1 MAVIRHHAELKMEV
15 HPEAA
20 RIVENN
26 IYIDDVLLS
35 MENQE
40 AARRMIKN
48 LNNLMES
55 GGFKLAKWASNG
67 NSVLSNIAV
76 EKRATTD
83 NREILRTLGLHWNR
97 ERDEFT
103 FVALNTENERNLR
116 AKILFQ
122 KLWQAGIDWD
132 EPFTC
137 SIAED
142 RCKWKR
148 EAKNLWKI
156 KIPRCLI
163 LPPVEE
169 TNSTELHVYGDA
181 SKWAYGAT
189 ITLPR
194 LELMTALIAA
204 KLVGF
209 IKNSLAIRIKRVI
222 CWTDSQIVLSWIRSE
237 AKNWKP
243 FKRIQRI
250 LLVAELASK
259 LKDCRLWWEGP
270 PSLLNHKPCE
280 NTSEEHTQ
288 YPDALEERYL
298 QQTGKSDGMVPLVCE
313 KLSTCIEAK
322 ARTERELILIKE
334 LNEAELYWMK
344 AVQNETFRDEKS
356 LLMKGKLSENSR
368 LIHLTPFIDEF
379 GVIRVGGRLQQ
390 SNLLYQHKHPVILPN
405 KHNIT
410 DLIIQ
415 GEHKHQWHAGVEQT
429 LAALRKILDTESE
442 SGVKSVLRRCVVCRK
457 ENARC
462 LNQIMAPLPK
472 NRLVETH
479 AFDNVRIDFAGL
491 LYVKEGRTISKIYI
505 CLFTCMATRAIH
517 LEPTSDMTAQ
527 SFLAAFRRF
536 ISRRGKPSVV
546 HNKKSTRAMTEE
558 KIEWRFSC
566 ERGPWCGGYWERLVK
581 SVKTALRK
589 VLAKAQV
596 SREELV
602 TILCEIE
609 APINVRPLTT
619 ISDDSSDF

>member
-1 MAVIRHHAELKMEV
+1 
-15 HPEAA
+15 
-20 RIVENN
+20 
-26 IYIDDVLLS
+26 
-35 MENQE
+35 
-40 AARRMIKN
+40 
-48 LNNLMES
+48 
-55 GGFKLAKWASNG
+55 
-67 NSVLSNIAV
+67 
-76 EKRATTD
+76 
-83 NREILRTLGLHWNR
+83 
-97 ERDEFT
+97 
-103 FVALNTENERNLR
+103 
-116 AKILFQ
+116 
-122 KLWQAGIDWD
+122 
-132 EPFTC
+132 
-137 SIAED
+137 
-142 RCKWKR
+142 
-148 EAKNLWKI
+148 
-156 KIPRCLI
+156 
-163 LPPVEE
+163 
-169 TNSTELHVYGDA
+169 
-181 SKWAYGAT
+181 
-189 ITLPR
+189 
-194 LELMTALIAA
+194 
-204 KLVGF
+204 
-209 IKNSLAIRIKRVI
+209 
-222 CWTDSQIVLSWIRSE
+222 
-237 AKNWKP
+237 
-243 FKRIQRI
+243 
-250 LLVAELASK
+250 
-259 LKDCRLWWEGP
+259 
-270 PSLLNHKPCE
+270 
-280 NTSEEHTQ
+280 
-288 YPDALEERYL
+288 
-298 QQTGKSDGMVPLVCE
+298 
-313 KLSTCIEAK
+313 
-322 ARTERELILIKE
+322 
-334 LNEAELYWMK
+334 
-344 AVQNETFRDEKS
+344 
-356 LLMKGKLSENSR
+356 

-527 SFLAAFRRF
+527 NFLAAFRRF

-546 HNKKSTRAMTEE
+546 HSDNFRTFKLADKY
-558 KIEWRFSC
+558 IQDL
-566 ERGPWCGGYWERLVK
+566 GPWCGGYWERLVK

>member
-1 MAVIRHHAELKMEV
+1 
-15 HPEAA
+15 
-20 RIVENN
+20 
-26 IYIDDVLLS
+26 
-35 MENQE
+35 
-40 AARRMIKN
+40 
-48 LNNLMES
+48 
-55 GGFKLAKWASNG
+55 
-67 NSVLSNIAV
+67 
-76 EKRATTD
+76 
-83 NREILRTLGLHWNR
+83 
-97 ERDEFT
+97 
-103 FVALNTENERNLR
+103 
-116 AKILFQ
+116 
-122 KLWQAGIDWD
+122 
-132 EPFTC
+132 
-137 SIAED
+137 
-142 RCKWKR
+142 
-148 EAKNLWKI
+148 
-156 KIPRCLI
+156 
-163 LPPVEE
+163 
-169 TNSTELHVYGDA
+169 
-181 SKWAYGAT
+181 
-189 ITLPR
+189 
-194 LELMTALIAA
+194 
-204 KLVGF
+204 
-209 IKNSLAIRIKRVI
+209 
-222 CWTDSQIVLSWIRSE
+222 
-237 AKNWKP
+237 
-243 FKRIQRI
+243 
-250 LLVAELASK
+250 
-259 LKDCRLWWEGP
+259 
-270 PSLLNHKPCE
+270 
-280 NTSEEHTQ
+280 
-288 YPDALEERYL
+288 
-298 QQTGKSDGMVPLVCE
+298 
-313 KLSTCIEAK
+313 
-322 ARTERELILIKE
+322 
-334 LNEAELYWMK
+334 
-344 AVQNETFRDEKS
+344 
-356 LLMKGKLSENSR
+356 

-527 SFLAAFRRF
+527 NFLAAFRRF